1 MRLFFLCSKSD
12 QLDSETRAMIA
23 LLGKFRIEADD
34 VIIISDATKRP
45 SEGKVQEFNRMIER
59 FNNNFECE
67 NDERRISDSELLA
80 QKEKTNFYLRISEV
94 TTLILKD
101 PKEALDS
108 KKNFDNNNNNA
119 FNEELFI

>member
-45 SEGKVQEFNRMIER
+45 AENKVQEFNRIVER
-59 FNNNFECE
+59 YNNNFESE
-67 NDERRISDSELLA
+67 NDERRISDSELLT
-80 QKEKTNFYLRISEV
+80 QREKTNFYLRISEV
-94 TTLILKD
+94 TITFLKD
-101 PKEALDS
+101 TKEALD
-108 KKNFDNNNNNA
+108 
-119 FNEELFI
+119 